1 MRNYRLSS
9 RNKAYDEMPLIGPAS
24 YEEAIER
31 IELGVQ
37 EMESGEGSSWEE
49 VKEELLEEVY
59 AGQVHNNGTHRVK
72 AYH

>member
-9 RNKAYDEMPLIGPAS
+9 RNKAYDEMPLIGSAS

-59 AGQVHNNGTHRVK
+59 AG
-72 AYH
+72 